1 MKTISSTYLGDL
13 RISSTHLKSGSII
26 ETDAPVDNNGKGTR
40 FSPTDMLAGGYL
52 NCMITIIG
60 IYCDQNGLTF
70 EKCEGTVEKIMIDN
84 PRRVGG
90 LNIVLDLSGSNWDD
104 KEKRRVQNAAKN
116 CPVAKSVSPEIE
128 VNVEFIYS

>member
-1 MKTISSTYLGDL
+1 MKKISASYLGDL
-13 RISSTHLKSGSII
+13 RISTLHQKSGTKI

-40 FSPTDMLAGGYL
+40 FSPTDLLAAGYL

-70 EKCEGTVEKIMIDN
+70 AGCEGEVEKIMIDN

-90 LNIVLDLSGSNWDD
+90 LNIVLNLTGNDWNV
-104 KEKRRVQNAAKN
+104 KEKRRVENAAKN
-116 CPVAKSVSPEIE
+116 CPVAKSVSPEIKI
-128 VNVEFIYS
+128 NIEFNY